1 MIKIIIDKDK
11 GIDLD
16 IRGGYVDIIS
26 DVTMVVRT
34 VYEQLNEHDKE
45 LGDRFKKDFKN
56 AVKKDLMFLTKEE
69 LIKVTKE
76 AFEKLKKALGDNIG
90 IIDDIISEDKD
101 EADKNKK
108 EVLRLPTFFLGGSI
122 NENINE

>member
-45 LGDRFKKDFKN
+45 LGNRFKVDFKN
-56 AVKKDLMFLTKEE
+56 AVKKDLMFLTSEE

-76 AFEKLKKALGDNIG
+76 YFEKLKKEFEDNIG
-90 IIDDIISEDKD
+90 IIDDIVSEDKD

-108 EVLRLPTFFLGGSI
+108 GGSQITNVFLG
-122 NENINE
+122 EA